1 MIDRVTGSGAARWMP
16 EGRPTSAFR
25 RTGRLLARHPSLAA
39 GGALILLF
47 ALGAVLAPLAPY
59 RPDAVNFAR
68 AWEAPG
74 PDHWLGTDNQG
85 RDLFSRILHGAR
97 ISFLVAAGSQTI
109 VLALGVSQ
117 GAVAGYFAGWPSGLI
132 VRAVDVMLAFPSL
145 LFMIL
150 LMAVLGSGVGSM
162 VLAIGMTRWAYL
174 ARIVRGSY
182 LALREAQFV
191 EAARSLGISDARI
204 MFRHILPN
212 TLSPIVVTITLG
224 IPFAIISE
232 AGLSFVGIGVNPPTP
247 SWGVL
252 LSRGFASF
260 RGHPHLIISPAL
272 ALSLTTLGFVLVG
285 NALRDLLDPRF
296 RGL

>member
-1 MIDRVTGSGAARWMP
+1 MTDRARDTHAARWVPKGYQAGVLPRM
-16 EGRPTSAFR
+16 A
-25 RTGRLLARHPSLAA
+25 RLLTRHPSLAV
-39 GGALILLF
+39 GGALILVFVLS
-47 ALGAVLAPLAPY
+47 ALLAPLAPH
-59 RPDAVNFAR
+59 RPDKVNFSR
-68 AWEAPG
+68 AWEAPSAE
-74 PDHWLGTDNQG
+74 HWLGTDNQG

-97 ISFLVAAGSQTI
+97 ISFLVAVGSQSI
-109 VLALGVSQ
+109 VLLLGVSL
-117 GAVAGYFAGWPSGLI
+117 GAVAGYFAGWAGGLI

-150 LMAVLGSGVGSM
+150 LMAVLGSGTGSM

-174 ARIVRGSY
+174 ARIVRGSF
-182 LALREAQFV
+182 LSLRETQFV

-204 MFRHILPN
+204 MFAHILPN
-212 TLSPIVVTITLG
+212 ALSPIVVTVTLG
-224 IPFAIISE
+224 IPFAIIAE

-252 LSRGFASF
+252 LSRGFGSF
-260 RGHPHLIISPAL
+260 RGHPHLIVFPAL
-272 ALSLTTLGFVLVG
+272 VLSITTLGFVLVG